1 MSIWK
6 QSVLSL
12 VLLVG
17 AVLGM
22 AALLPSANA
31 ALRGFGL
38 GGVLD
43 LVGLEMAEPK
53 AEAGR
58 GGAGG
63 GSRGP
68 AMVVA
73 LPPGEGR
80 IADRVT
86 AIGDGRA
93 IRSVMVAPETPGR
106 VTEVLVQ
113 SGQPVQAGDILLRL
127 DSEAERIAVERA
139 RLVLDDARAALERL
153 QQLQGSGASSGV
165 QLREAELALRQA
177 ELELRQAEF
186 DLSLREVPAPVSG
199 YVGILGVEV
208 GAQVGTTTEIAQI
221 DDRSVLLVDFRL
233 PERMVGRIAPGDAVM
248 AEAMAGG
255 FAAIEGRVSA
265 IDNRVD
271 AASRTLRVQARLD
284 NADDRLRAGMS
295 FVISVDMPGEP
306 APAVSPLSVQWS
318 RDGAF
323 VWVVREGKAAR
334 LPIRI
339 LQRSEA
345 EVLVEAEFAP
355 GDLVVVEGVQAV
367 RPGAEVQVVGEDATA
382 VATTSAPASL

>member
-6 QSVLSL
+6 QSLLSL
-12 VLLVG
+12 VLVIG
-17 AVLGM
+17 AVIGL
-22 AALLPSANA
+22 AALMPSANA
-31 ALRGFGL
+31 ALRGMGL
-38 GGVLD
+38 GAALD
-43 LVGLEMAEPK
+43 LVGLAAADGGAEG
-53 AEAGR
+53 ARGGGGMR
-58 GGAGG
+58 GGA
-63 GSRGP
+63 
-68 AMVVA
+68 AVVVA
-73 LPPGEGR
+73 RAPGEGR

-93 IRSVMVAPETPGR
+93 IRSVVVSPETPGR
-106 VTEVLVQ
+106 VVAVLVQ
-113 SGQPVQAGDILLRL
+113 SGQRVEAGEILLRL
-127 DSEAERIAVERA
+127 DSEAERIALERA
-139 RLVLDDARAALERL
+139 RLVLDDAQAALERL

-208 GAQVGTTTEIAQI
+208 GAQVGTSTEIAQI
-221 DDRSVLLVDFRL
+221 DDRSVLLVEFRL
-233 PERMVGRIAPGDAVM
+233 PERMVGRIAPGDAVT
-248 AEAMAGG
+248 AEALAGG
-255 FAAIEGRVSA
+255 FGPIPGTVSA

-271 AASRTLRVQARLD
+271 PASRTLRVQARLD
-284 NADDRLRAGMS
+284 NAGDRLRAGMS
-295 FVISVDMPGEP
+295 FMIAMDLPGE
-306 APAVSPLSVQWS
+306 AAASVSPLSVQWN

-339 LQRSEA
+339 LQRSETA
-345 EVLVEAEFAP
+345 VLVEAAFAP

-367 RPGAEVQVVGEDATA
+367 RPGAEVEVAGEDATA
-382 VATTSAPASL
+382 VAVSSGAASL